1 VEGATSIAN
10 YPLFEGKSQR
20 ILSQGFINPSFGINP
35 MYSLFHVIF
44 SVFTTFSLLKK
55 HNCGVTMG
63 YRPIIVSQQLLS
75 FLASVCQ

>member
-44 SVFTTFSLLKK
+44 SVFTTFSYFFTAEK
-55 HNCGVTMG
+55 HICGVTIG
-63 YRPIIVSQQLLS
+63 YRPIIVSQ
-75 FLASVCQ
+75 